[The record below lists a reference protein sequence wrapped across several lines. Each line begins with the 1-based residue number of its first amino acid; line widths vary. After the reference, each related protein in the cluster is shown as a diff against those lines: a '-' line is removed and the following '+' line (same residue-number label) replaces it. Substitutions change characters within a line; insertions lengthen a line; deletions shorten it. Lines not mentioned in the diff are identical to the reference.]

1 MTPKGLKG
9 KSMTV
14 EEREKS
20 STDESQDEA
29 VSLFSQI
36 ADSDSDK
43 DSELQSDETQLD
55 DEEVNEEST
64 DDESNESEQGD
75 DDETDTGSDDEDV
88 SDEES
93 NNDPWSSVPESLRSE
108 HYNLKERFDHLQN
121 DHRANAGRVS
131 ALNRK
136 LSELQQQLESRE
148 SERSNTDTQS
158 GPTADDLKGKTF
170 AQVEEEWP
178 EVAEFVRHQ
187 VNQVQS
193 QFQQQLTPIQQMRQ
207 QIEAEQQQRAT
218 QVELDRLAEVHPDFQ
233 DVARDPS
240 FNAWVQQQPPGVQQ
254 LYGSSLADDNIVLLN
269 LYKGSQATRQ
279 EQQSQG
285 TDAGKQSKLQDYAE
299 IPKKGAGRAAAKRNN
314 ENVDPVQ
321 LFNQIV
327 NQKG

>member
-1 MTPKGLKG
+1 
-9 KSMTV
+9 MTV

-55 DEEVNEEST
+55 DEEENEEPT
-64 DDESNESEQGD
+64 DNDESEQDDGD
-75 DDETDTGSDDEDV
+75 DEDADSDDENA
-88 SDEES
+88 SDESS
-93 NNDPWSSVPESLRSE
+93 NDDPWSTVPESLRSE
-108 HYNLKERFDHLQN
+108 HFNLKERFDHLQN

-136 LSELQQQLESRE
+136 LSELQQQLESTE
-148 SERSNTDTQS
+148 SERGNTDPQS

-218 QVELDRLAEVHPDFQ
+218 QVELDRLAEVHPDYQ
-233 DVARDPS
+233 DVASDPN

-269 LYKGSQATRQ
+269 LYKGSQAPRQ
-279 EQQSQG
+279 EQQSQSD
-285 TDAGKQSKLQDYAE
+285 DAGNQSKLQDYAE